1 MEAEQEK
8 FTTTEEKSPLAKSRS
23 VEERVTDLEKKLL
36 KISQVIDSNTEVMLG
51 GMQTVDVRLAMLFLI
66 VEDLMNAKVH
76 TSPKDI
82 SRMDLDH
89 YAKRAEEALK
99 ASDAEQKSVESATE
113 EDVAVY
119 FGGNQ

>member
-23 VEERVTDLEKKLL
+23 VEEKVTDLEKKLL
-36 KISQVIDSNTEVMLG
+36 KISQVIDSNTEVILG

-66 VEDLMNAKVH
+66 VEDLMNAKVQ

-82 SRMDLDH
+82 SRMDLEH
-89 YAKRAEEALK
+89 YTKRAEEALK